1 MTTEDRSRQDTRERA
16 PGRVPPHDLDAERSI
31 LGAAMLA
38 DSALEVLA
46 LELEP
51 GDFYDPGHGHVAT
64 VLRTCFEESIPADAV
79 SVADLLK
86 RRGLLESAGG
96 PAKLASILSSTPAT
110 TNAGR
115 YASIVHDLATLRRM
129 IGAAAEISE
138 IGYGLPVDTHGA
150 VLRAQGLLDDVAAN
164 NGNRAY
170 SSLDVA
176 DVAGLLDSDL
186 EGETPAF
193 LTRADGQP
201 LLYAGKMH
209 VFQGEPSTGK
219 TWLALLAVLEVL
231 AIGGAAVYVD
241 FEDTAKGIL
250 GRLLAIGAEPAHVRE
265 RFVYV
270 QPSGGFGAA
279 EKMELGRILER
290 VNPDLVVI
298 DGVAEALA
306 RDGLSEDRASEV
318 VGWIERLPRW
328 ISRTGAAVVMLDH
341 LVKAREEQGRY
352 ARGSGAKLA
361 AVDGAAYLVRLSSAF
376 SKQRA
381 GAMKVTIAKDRP
393 GGVGAIGETA
403 ALAKIEPKGDGAR
416 VIVTLDVDTGET
428 ERRTPFRPTG
438 IMRALSDVL
447 ETSTIPLGA
456 SALKTLVVGKP
467 NMISKAIALL
477 EAEGY
482 VVPMRQGRTTVLHLE
497 HPFRDGDPG
506 PAEPEQG
513 ALELDEETPSNVTRG
528 PWPESSPDDPI
539 GF

>member
-1 MTTEDRSRQDTRERA
+1 MLS
-16 PGRVPPHDLDAERSI
+16 AE
-31 LGAAMLA
+31 
-38 DSALEVLA
+38 ALEVLS
-46 LELEP
+46 LELLP
-51 GDFYDPGHGHVAT
+51 DDFYVPSHGHIASA
-64 VLRTCFEESIPADAV
+64 LKRCFEEGHPADAV
-79 SVADLLK
+79 SVADLL
-86 RRGLLESAGG
+86 RRSGLIDQAGG
-96 PAKLASILSSTPAT
+96 PAALAELMAEVPAT
-110 TNAGR
+110 SNAPR

-129 IGAAAEISE
+129 IGVGAEISE
-138 IGYGLPVDTHGA
+138 IGYGLPTDTHGA
-150 VLRAQGLLDDVAAN
+150 VLRAQVLLDDVSAN
-164 NGNRAY
+164 NGSRAY
-170 SSLDVA
+170 STLDVA
-176 DVAGLLDSDL
+176 DVQALLDSDL
-186 EGETPAF
+186 EGETPSF
-193 LTRADGQP
+193 LTRTDGQP
-201 LLYAGKMH
+201 LIYAGKMH

-231 AIGGAAVYVD
+231 GIGGAAVYID

-250 GRLLAIGAEPAHVRE
+250 GRLLAIGAEPAQVRE
-265 RFVYV
+265 RFAYV
-270 QPSGGFGAA
+270 QPAGGFGPA
-279 EKMELGRILER
+279 EKLELGRMLDR
-290 VNPDLVVI
+290 LNPDLVVI

-381 GAMKVTIAKDRP
+381 GAMKVIIAKDRP

-438 IMRALSDVL
+438 IMRAVSDVL
-447 ETSTIPLGA
+447 EGSTVPLGA

-482 VVPMRQGRTTVLHLE
+482 VVPVRQGRSTVLRLD

-506 PAEPEQG
+506 PTPPEQG
-513 ALELDEETPSNVTRG
+513 ALELDEAPDNVTRG
-528 PWPESSPDDPI
+528 PWPEQNPDDPADP

>member
-1 MTTEDRSRQDTRERA
+1 MTTEDRSRQDTRA
-16 PGRVPPHDLDAERSI
+16 ASPGRVPPHDVAAERSI

-38 DSALEVLA
+38 PSALEVLA
-46 LELEP
+46 LELVP
-51 GDFYDPGHGHVAT
+51 GDFYVPAHGHVASA
-64 VLRTCFEESIPADAV
+64 LKRCFEEGLPADSV
-79 SVADLLK
+79 SVADLL
-86 RRGLLESAGG
+86 RRAGLLDTIGG
-96 PAKLASILSSTPAT
+96 PAVLAGIMAETPAT

-129 IGAAAEISE
+129 IGVGAEISE
-138 IGYGLPVDTHGA
+138 IGYALPADTHGA
-150 VLRAQGLLDDVAAN
+150 VLRAQVLLDDVSAN

-170 SSLDVA
+170 STLDVA
-176 DVAGLLDSDL
+176 DVTALLDSDL
-186 EGETPAF
+186 EGESPSF

-201 LLYAGKMH
+201 LIYAGKMH

-231 AIGGAAVYVD
+231 GIGGSAIYID

-265 RFVYV
+265 RFAYV
-270 QPSGGFGAA
+270 QPSGGFGPA
-279 EKMELGRILER
+279 EKLELGRMLDR
-290 VNPDLVVI
+290 LNPDLVVI

-381 GAMKVTIAKDRP
+381 GAMKVIIAKDRP

-416 VIVTLDVDTGET
+416 VIVSLEVDTGEA

-447 ETSTIPLGA
+447 ESSSIPITA

-467 NMISKAIALL
+467 KHVSNGIALL
-477 EAEGY
+477 IAEGY
-482 VVPMRQGRTTVLHLE
+482 VVEVRQGRSTVLRLE

-506 PAEPEQG
+506 PTPPEQG
-513 ALELDEETPSNVTRG
+513 ALELEETPDNVTRG
-528 PWPESSPDDPI
+528 PWPEPSPDDPV